1 MIVKIDTSKWITTWQ
16 YTKQKGITRQVLSNW
31 IRRGKVETKMIDEL
45 DLTLIRINSETVR
58 TAKNVNDHP

>member
-1 MIVKIDTSKWITTWQ
+1 MIVKIDTSKWITMWQ